1 MDTRDE
7 CRQRFQREQETK
19 KRLRLATTRLHEAE
33 HERIWAIV
41 AARDAGLSIRQIAA
55 ATGLSRSRIHQL
67 LQHPEARERPTWLT
81 HVRGHDHASDGEA
94 ARAHAASPAVMQ
106 ARVAD
111 EVEVWRWGI
120 DWLAQL
126 ERGELVVVNR
136 RPDTEDVTEFV
147 RFDQARVRRV
157 PTRMAANLDAL
168 ARHGPAPD
176 TETPAE
182 PTAPRTRHRKRLAE
196 SDEKPRGRTA
206 KEPREALRHAV
217 GLPPYRGA
225 YAEYLRQTRRT
236 NM

>member
-1 MDTRDE
+1 
-7 CRQRFQREQETK
+7 
-19 KRLRLATTRLHEAE
+19 
-33 HERIWAIV
+33 
-41 AARDAGLSIRQIAA
+41 
-55 ATGLSRSRIHQL
+55 
-67 LQHPEARERPTWLT
+67 
-81 HVRGHDHASDGEA
+81 
-94 ARAHAASPAVMQ
+94 MQ

-111 EVEVWRWGI
+111 EVEVWRCGI

-136 RPDTEDVTEFV
+136 RPDTEETTECV
-147 RFDQARVRRV
+147 RFDQVRVRRV
-157 PTRMAANLDAL
+157 PARMAADLDAL

-196 SDEKPRGRTA
+196 SYEKPQGRTA

-217 GLPPYRGA
+217 GLPPYRA
-225 YAEYLRQTRRT
+225 DDAECLRQTRRT